1 MKSPYFSDYFC
12 EKIIVID
19 EILAFPWLL
28 KVRSLE
34 FHYRVFV
41 GAGYECCCD
50 VIEGGHLPRTYEYMT
65 EKRERGN
72 HFKRAGY

>member
-19 EILAFPWLL
+19 KILAFPWLF
-28 KVRSLE
+28 KVRSLVS
-34 FHYRVFV
+34 HYRVFV

-50 VIEGGHLPRTYEYMT
+50 VIEGGHLPRTHE
-65 EKRERGN
+65 
-72 HFKRAGY
+72 